1 MLCFVVVQRVARPS
15 VLVSLSSALGY
26 DGVSIGR
33 DELARLVVTRAAADG
48 ATAEFFSHD
57 ILDGTRTLREE
68 SVEGVADAL
77 HANFVDAKPLRLR
90 CEPPPP
96 CRVHRD
102 QPSRQPGSHAHA
114 AARAERRCGVGRRV
128 VVRGVSNA

>member
-1 MLCFVVVQRVARPS
+1 M
-15 VLVSLSSALGY
+15 GY

-57 ILDGTRTLREE
+57 ILDDADGTRTLREE

-90 CEPPPP
+90 CEPHERHVV
-96 CRVHRD
+96 CTVISRRD
-102 QPSRQPGSHAHA
+102 NREVTLTLLLAPNID
-114 AARAERRCGVGRRV
+114 VGWAV
-128 VVRGVSNA
+128 ESWSAQ